1 MRQVVMAS
9 RRRASRSLSRLGLGP
24 GRMASP
30 SACTSASM
38 SASIRANESVRWAA
52 RSLVC
57 SSRSAAA
64 RASEACAFQ
73 GLGCGL
79 KLRQF
84 LGREG
89 GEAAERVR
97 AQPPV
102 ALVVAAVRD
111 LQRTEGPFDRVA
123 HALGRPPAHGELGLD
138 FVERHTAAQALH
150 PDCQLHDVLQAFVP
164 HRTALRL
171 PRRLRARQPSGR
183 W

>member
-1 MRQVVMAS
+1 MSPVSLGGAELGLQFS
-9 RRRASRSLSRLGLGP
+9 QRRRARL
-24 GRMASP
+24 
-30 SACTSASM
+30 
-38 SASIRANESVRWAA
+38 
-52 RSLVC
+52 
-57 SSRSAAA
+57 
-64 RASEACAFQ
+64 EACAFQ

-111 LQRTEGPFDRVA
+111 LQRTERPFDRVA
-123 HALGRPPAHGELGLD
+123 HALSRPSAHGELRLD

-150 PDCQLHDVLQAFVP
+150 ADCQLHDVLQPFVT
-164 HRTALRL
+164 HRTSLRPL
-171 PRRLRARQPSGR
+171 RRLRPPQPSGR